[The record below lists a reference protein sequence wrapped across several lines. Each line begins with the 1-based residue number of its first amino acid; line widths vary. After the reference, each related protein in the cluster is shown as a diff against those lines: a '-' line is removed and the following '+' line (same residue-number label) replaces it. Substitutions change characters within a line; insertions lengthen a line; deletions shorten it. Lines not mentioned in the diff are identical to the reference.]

1 MQNDFVDGSICGGVP
16 RGRLSNLEVPIPNTP
31 HAIAN
36 DASECQSHLL
46 SLAGYRPCPHAPC
59 RRRIEAPYAWRGALQ
74 LRAAL
79 IVTATLAHDTASGPI
94 FQRVRRRMTA
104 EVMVRQIHNHEKAIT
119 AFMLNSP
126 SSNQRLRY
134 MSVGK
139 AHAYRWSSKANRD
152 VRRHPGGEAIRL
164 SRHLLLSQNALT
176 FAFHQLDDTIN
187 STHLKLFVS
196 AFRPAHING
205 CEMGFRAKPKVQ
217 PKIVRTV
224 VA

>member
-1 MQNDFVDGSICGGVP
+1 MTNFEDKHIHMQNDFVDGSICGGVP

-36 DASECQSHLL
+36 DASEC
-46 SLAGYRPCPHAPC
+46 PHAPC

-74 LRAAL
+74 PRAAL

-139 AHAYRWSSKANRD
+139 ATLSLVLQSQP
-152 VRRHPGGEAIRL
+152 RHPQAPWR
-164 SRHLLLSQNALT
+164 
-176 FAFHQLDDTIN
+176 
-187 STHLKLFVS
+187 
-196 AFRPAHING
+196 
-205 CEMGFRAKPKVQ
+205 
-217 PKIVRTV
+217 
-224 VA
+224 